1 MCWTGKI
8 IGQEVDTDSGGAY
21 YRDMAKLTNRTYTL
35 TDRNVAYLKA
45 RAERLG
51 VPSASEALRR
61 LLSQLEADDAKDS
74 RMTLEEALHGKD

>member
-1 MCWTGKI
+1 
-8 IGQEVDTDSGGAY
+8 
-21 YRDMAKLTNRTYTL
+21 MAKLSNRTYTL
-35 TDRNVAYLKA
+35 TDQNVAYLRA

-61 LLSQLEADDAKDS
+61 LLSQLEADDAEDD